1 MKTQQLRRKIAIN
14 FIASAALLAAAAIVA
29 FYISNKQKYSDQEID
44 QIHREASIIRG
55 QTQELESQTNQ
66 ARKYKETWKTLSD
79 NKKSTR
85 GIKMDDVNKIIGN
98 LTEKYNLYSPS
109 IQVVLPENLDAGVFQ
124 RKTINVSYSSGTLS
138 FDALSDVKALA
149 FISEFFNKL
158 PGYTVISSIEMTKS
172 RKYTQE
178 DFINIS
184 LGKNPSILKVK
195 VLFAWYIFHEKLK
208 QVEVGKG
215 A

>member
-1 MKTQQLRRKIAIN
+1 MKIQQLRRKIAIN
-14 FIASAALLAAAAIVA
+14 FIASVALLAAAAIVA

-44 QIHREASIIRG
+44 QIHREASVIRS
-55 QTQELESQTNQ
+55 QTQELESQTSQ
-66 ARKYKETWKTLSD
+66 ARKYKEVWKTLSD

-85 GIKMDDVNKIIGN
+85 GIRMDDVNKIIGN
-98 LTEKYNLYSPS
+98 LADKYNLYAPS

-124 RKTINVSYSSGTLS
+124 RKTINVSYSSVTLS

-172 RKYTQE
+172 RKYNQE

-208 QVEVGKG
+208 QVEVDKK
-215 A
+215 